1 MQLSYFLRRGW
12 LSSPRSHIAPKAK
25 AMRFFCEWI
34 YPSTQWKAISQ
45 LFELCLYHV
54 TSQITNTGH
63 LEQQH
68 IHIHKTQKIFQ
79 QNPGIQLATILCC
92 TCITSFTEI
101 HQFKLF
107 ASIEWCRSFHWE
119 CWLRHCSC
127 MNVLNLNLS
136 ASSPFCYS
144 RVIICKQCGLSWK
157 SGSVFTVSDRKV
169 LGTRGR
175 RMHLKT
181 STICCCLL
189 GMLYFSQRTAAS

>member
-1 MQLSYFLRRGW
+1 MNISIYTVE
-12 LSSPRSHIAPKAK
+12 SNIATIWTLPVSRDEPNYQYWPFRATT
-25 AMRFFCEWI
+25 
-34 YPSTQWKAISQ
+34 YT
-45 LFELCLYHV
+45 Y
-54 TSQITNTGH
+54 T
-63 LEQQH
+63 
-68 IHIHKTQKIFQ
+68 
-79 QNPGIQLATILCC
+79 QNPENIPAKPWNSISHN
-92 TCITSFTEI
+92 ITWISVKLVI